1 MTHPQP
7 DGTQHPEPAAQ
18 APATPPPYT
27 GVTADPGVPPA
38 HHPSAGVPPV
48 AAYQPPTGVP
58 AAAAYQPPA
67 PEYAAPYAQ
76 AYAAPEP
83 RLVSPGGRLG
93 AQLLEFLLIC
103 VTAGIGWIVWA
114 LLILDRGQTPARQL
128 LGHVVADAT
137 TGAPLT
143 WGPMFVRELLVKG
156 LLGYIASAVTVGVYS
171 LVDSVMVF
179 GRRNQTLHDRIS
191 GSIVVHR

>member
-7 DGTQHPEPAAQ
+7 DGTQNPEPPAQ

-27 GVTADPGVPPA
+27 GVTADPGVPPT
-38 HHPSAGVPPV
+38 
-48 AAYQPPTGVP
+48 YQPPAGMP

-67 PEYAAPYAQ
+67 PQYAAPYAQ

-114 LLILDRGQTPARQL
+114 LLILGRGQTPARQL
-128 LGHVVADAT
+128 LGHVVADET